1 MGAYSKKTFWMGVA
15 ERATKTFAQAAV
27 AAIGTA
33 ALMSDVNWAAVGST
47 AALAALLSV
56 LTALGDPK
64 ATDVAVAQG

>member
-1 MGAYSKKTFWMGVA
+1 MGLYTRKTFWMGVA

-33 ALMSDVNWAAVGST
+33 ALLSEVNWTMVGST

>member
-15 ERATKTFAQAAV
+15 ERAAKTFAQAAV

-33 ALMSDVNWAAVGST
+33 ALLSEVNWTAVGST
-47 AALAALLSV
+47 AVLAALLSV

-64 ATDVAVAQG
+64 ATDIAVAQG

>member
-33 ALMSDVNWAAVGST
+33 AL
-47 AALAALLSV
+47 AALLSV

-64 ATDVAVAQG
+64 ATDIAVAQG